1 MSLDYQRK
9 SAKVGG
15 EPKNVLLLRAPMHKL
30 VVAVALVAATPPCTA
45 QLRLD
50 VMPEATLLY
59 RSIKRRRAAL
69 VIIANG
75 F

>member
-1 MSLDYQRK
+1 MSLDYHWV

-15 EPKNVLLLRAPMHKL
+15 EPND
-30 VVAVALVAATPPCTA
+30 VVTSRTDAQAGSSGAVAATLPCTA

-50 VMPEATLLY
+50 VMPEATLLLPQHQ
-59 RSIKRRRAAL
+59 SRRAAL
-69 VIIANG
+69 AHHANG